1 MLEFHRKKD
10 TSILGAVTLKDS
22 SALAPE
28 QTKAM
33 YDYILKH
40 DSQIKDIKTEMINL
54 KTQFMELA
62 MKYSFSHNII
72 NNTEN
77 NNLFLSQI
85 KKFKNEIKNELM
97 LGINNMIN
105 STLSKFQEEFEKLK
119 EEVVINNGKI
129 NNKKICEINSSL
141 ENINHILKNKNEE
154 KTNLE
159 NAIINRVNKDKIEI
173 NNTTENII
181 KRIDNLDID
190 FDRLIVSLKNQ
201 FLNSYNTINQLQLSK
216 VNLNDYEK

>member
-1 MLEFHRKKD
+1 
-10 TSILGAVTLKDS
+10 
-22 SALAPE
+22 
-28 QTKAM
+28 
-33 YDYILKH
+33 
-40 DSQIKDIKTEMINL
+40 
-54 KTQFMELA
+54 
-62 MKYSFSHNII
+62 
-72 NNTEN
+72 
-77 NNLFLSQI
+77 
-85 KKFKNEIKNELM
+85 M

-173 NNTTENII
+173 KNTTENII